1 MGWSLYDGK
10 EYHKKLFKKMQIVTN
25 SNIAVSNGAYHGD
38 ESCPWPDVTSL
49 TPALLT

>member
-1 MGWSLYDGK
+1 MGWSLCDGK

-25 SNIAVSNGAYHGD
+25 SNAVFNGAYHGD
-38 ESCPWPDVTSL
+38 ESCPWPAVTSL